1 MERYL
6 ANEAPISI
14 GSISAREWWLSVPQ
28 KAQFPLL
35 FRIAVK
41 HLSIPALSSEVE
53 RVFSATK
60 KTIHQGRWKLKTNTI
75 EALERL

>member
-6 ANEAPISI
+6 ANEAFI
-14 GSISAREWWLSVPQ
+14 SISAQKWWLFAPQ
-28 KAQFPLL
+28 KAQFLL
-35 FRIAVK
+35 LSRIAVD
-41 HLSIPALSSEVE
+41 HLSIPAMSSEVE